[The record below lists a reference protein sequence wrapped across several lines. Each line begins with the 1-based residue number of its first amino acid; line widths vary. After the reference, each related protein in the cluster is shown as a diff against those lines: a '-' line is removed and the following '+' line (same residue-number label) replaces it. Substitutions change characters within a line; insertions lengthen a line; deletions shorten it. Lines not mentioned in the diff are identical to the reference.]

1 MIVNSEVN
9 NEVCCEDT
17 LSCSPRPTPPT
28 SRRRLKRIPI
38 TSAIPLLP
46 SVELKHSSI
55 VKPDSGKNGT
65 PTKVYTN
72 HFSVQVAPQLMLY
85 QYDAVV
91 EKTSFRSID
100 TWEEAM
106 SRDQR
111 RRFVQQLA
119 ENKSFNFTY
128 WYIFKY
134 FLIENSC
141 IFFFFY

>member
-1 MIVNSEVN
+1 MDSEIS
-9 NEVCCEDT
+9 CED
-17 LSCSPRPTPPT
+17 LVSCSPRPTPPP
-28 SRRRLKRIPI
+28 SRRRPKRFQI

-46 SVELKHSSI
+46 PVEQKHGPI
-55 VKPDSGKNGT
+55 VRPDSGKNGT

-85 QYDAVV
+85 QYDAVI
-91 EKTSFRSID
+91 EKTSFRSPN

-119 ENKSFNFTY
+119 ENNAFNFTY
-128 WYIFKY
+128 W
-134 FLIENSC
+134 
-141 IFFFFY
+141 